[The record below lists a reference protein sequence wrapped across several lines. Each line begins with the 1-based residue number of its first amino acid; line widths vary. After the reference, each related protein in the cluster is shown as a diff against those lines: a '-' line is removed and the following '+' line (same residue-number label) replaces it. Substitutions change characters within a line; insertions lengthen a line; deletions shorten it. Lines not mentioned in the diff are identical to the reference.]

1 VVGELDQVGEAVRRD
16 GGDVVA
22 GHRRGLVG
30 WGLVRGQRSALGPIG
45 IRPIEIRTMSR
56 WRSIVARAVRATA
69 AAVLALTLP
78 RTAVAEGEAEAA
90 A

>member
-1 VVGELDQVGEAVRRD
+1 MVGELDQVGEAVRRER
-16 GGDVVA
+16 GDVVA

-30 WGLVRGQRSALGPIG
+30 WGLVRVAVVGTVFFSELDAQSFTDAFTRALPIVVG
-45 IRPIEIRTMSR
+45 LFL
-56 WRSIVARAVRATA
+56 V

-78 RTAVAEGEAEAA
+78 RTAVAEGGAEAA